1 MYCGK
6 WPKETYAPDFSGA
19 VNCLEWQVVYDTRT
33 KIFIWVASVLSEH
46 LACYSGSHEF
56 RWYSEGYVK

>member
-1 MYCGK
+1 MLGILWK
-6 WPKETYAPDFSGA
+6 ITPKETYAPDYSGA

-33 KIFIWVASVLSEH
+33 KIFIWVVSVLSEH

-56 RWYSEGYVK
+56 